1 MARNV
6 RKPAPCAASTLIELD
21 RKMSKLAL
29 ELSTSATLL
38 TPQQVRAAR
47 GLLGWSRREL
57 SIISCVSHNTI
68 KALELGKTDP
78 RRSTMQKLARTFTA
92 HEILFV
98 HGVKGDG
105 VILKL

>member
-1 MARNV
+1 
-6 RKPAPCAASTLIELD
+6 
-21 RKMSKLAL
+21 MSKLAL

-68 KALELGKTDP
+68 KALELGQTDP
-78 RRSTMQKLARTFTA
+78 RRSTLLKLSRTFGL

-98 HGVKGDG
+98 TGAAGDG
-105 VILKL
+105 VVLMRS

>member
-1 MARNV
+1 
-6 RKPAPCAASTLIELD
+6 
-21 RKMSKLAL
+21 MSKLDFEIA
-29 ELSTSATLL
+29 SSPVLL
-38 TPQQVRAAR
+38 TPGQVRAAR

-57 SIISCVSHNTI
+57 SIVSRVSHNTI
-68 KALELGKTDP
+68 QALERGKTDP

-105 VILKL
+105 VILKR

>member
-1 MARNV
+1 
-6 RKPAPCAASTLIELD
+6 
-21 RKMSKLAL
+21 MSKLDFEIA
-29 ELSTSATLL
+29 SSPVLL
-38 TPQQVRAAR
+38 TPGQVRAAR

-57 SIISCVSHNTI
+57 SIVSRVSHNTI

-92 HEILFV
+92 HEVLFV

-105 VILKL
+105 VILKR